1 MTKLTSGRVEKVDSA
16 NVSADRY
23 QFLSLK
29 EAEPDLG
36 LPTTAGQVFTS
47 NTTGS
52 RYWTTLDTG
61 NVVETSNLYYSN
73 ARVLSNV
80 SLMSINVFAD
90 VDITYK
96 SPGYGLIWD
105 GSNWVANVITVSG
118 TELSNVANTVLSIVQ
133 GQISGL
139 QANNAIFSNTA
150 AVANVAGLANVAT
163 FANVAAIANLS
174 GLANVATFAN
184 VANISNIVVSIS
196 NFTTANLAEST
207 SNLYYTNARSRAAL
221 SAGTGIIYDTANG
234 IITANT
240 SSILSGLS
248 ATVAGLTTANVAEA
262 ASNLYYTNTRS
273 RLAISAGTGVI
284 YDNSTGIISIGQNV
298 STGSDV
304 TFNTVTILSNLSV
317 YGNVTTFASNNLS
330 VSDNMIYLNSN
341 SLNSNPDLGFAG
353 NYNDGTYRHT
363 GFFRDASDG
372 TWKVFDNYTP
382 EPDANIFIDTSHA
395 SFRLA
400 NFAANSIT
408 AGIWNGLYTAN
419 VIESAS
425 NLYFTNAR
433 TRSALSAGTG
443 IIYDTANG
451 IITANTASILSGLSA
466 TVAGLTTANVA
477 EATSNLYFTNAR
489 VLTAL
494 SNQTIQGN
502 LTVTNKITA
511 NGIVANSII
520 INGIEIVTGG
530 TNEANIVATRIT
542 SNIWNNLYTAN
553 VIETSGNL
561 YFTNARVLA
570 ALSNATIQGNLTITN
585 TLISNG
591 LIVNGV
597 EIVTGGSGEA
607 NITASRLT
615 TNIVTANVWN
625 GLYTANVI
633 ETSGNLYYSNAR
645 VLSALSN
652 ANIRG
657 NLTIN
662 NILIANG
669 IIVNGVEIVTGGANE
684 SNIFATRINANT
696 IVANSITSNTWI
708 GLYTANVI
716 ESNSNLYYTNA
727 RARSALSAGTG
738 ITYDPSTGVITATGA
753 AAASNATYTGNV
765 IAGNL
770 IALGRLYAN
779 GITVNGT
786 ELVTGNT
793 TESNINVTRI
803 TANVGIFANLVG
815 SNLYFGNINSGNLV
829 IGGGYGGNLTG
840 AYILGTEYANINSNL
855 IVGNINSSGI
865 LIANEIRANIFTFS
879 LTTANVTEATSN
891 LYFTNAR
898 VITALSNA
906 NIRGNLTINNILIA
920 NGLIVNGI
928 EIVTG
933 GANESNIFATRIN
946 ANTIVANTITS
957 NILIANGIT
966 ISGVQIV
973 SGTAIESNI
982 AVTRINANTI
992 VANSITSNNWAG
1004 IYTANVIETS
1014 GNLYFTNARVLTA
1027 LSNAN
1032 ILGNL
1037 TINNILI
1044 ANGLI
1049 VNGIEIVT
1057 GTSVESNIAGTR
1069 ITANAITANSITTN
1083 SITSSFWSG
1092 LYTANVIESVSSLYY
1107 TNTRSRLAISAGTGI
1122 VYDSANGIITANL
1135 ANITANVTATIN
1147 GLTTADIDEV
1157 ASNLYYTNTRSRLAI
1172 SAGTGIVYDSATG
1185 IISANL
1191 ANITAN
1197 VTATVNGLTTADIDE
1212 NAASG
1217 NLYYTNARVYSNVI
1231 TLLSNIQ
1238 GIVRATG
1245 NITTD
1250 ANIIANGLIIRN
1262 INVADSVLAGN
1273 VTSNTSSAT
1282 AFTANTITAN
1292 TITANVWNRLYTAN
1306 VIETSS
1312 NLYFTNARVYANVIA
1327 LLPQYT
1333 GNLQLGNLAITNRIT
1348 ANILD
1353 IGPEQT
1359 GGTISG
1365 ANTIA
1370 TNTIIANTWIG
1381 LYTANVLEYGQ
1392 IIFYT
1397 NARVFANVSEMSVN
1411 VLTDVDIT
1419 GINTNQILIWNGTKF
1434 IPGNTGTSG
1443 LASNTSLTTA
1453 NVAELPGNLYYTNAR
1468 VYSNIISLLPYYTG
1482 ALSGNNITA
1491 TNSATVGNLIVLGNL
1506 FVGGNSVSFYAN
1518 NLVVNDPMLQLGF
1531 GNPGDVY
1538 DLGFI
1543 GHYNDGA
1550 IERHAGFFRDHT
1562 DQKFKVFDNLTS
1574 EPGLNDLDTANATFR
1589 LSVIVAKTFEG
1600 NLIGNVTG
1608 FVSSIS
1614 NFTTSNLIEGAN
1626 LYFTNA
1632 RVYANVTERLANLN
1646 MNVIPSA
1653 NNVYSLGS
1661 PTARFKDL
1669 YLSGNTIDLGG
1680 VILSATNTDGLVIE
1694 TITSNIWNRLYT
1706 ANVIET
1712 ASNLYFTNARVYANI
1727 SPLLT
1732 TANVNEIASSGN
1744 LYYSNDRVYANI
1756 SPLLTTANVSEVTNL
1771 YFTNSR
1777 AILAVIPAATQL
1789 TVTTPVFNY
1798 NIDQYSGDN
1807 PTIYVIAGETI
1818 SFNLDIGAS
1827 HPFNIRVSN
1836 GGSNY
1841 DTGLTHIAT
1850 DGTVSTG
1857 SAAQGKVTGKLFWK
1871 VPYSLAGST
1880 YVYQC
1885 TNHGSM
1891 VGNIVIQ
1898 RPVSTITSANVP
1910 ENTNLYYSNDRVY
1923 ANISP
1928 LLTTANISEVT
1939 NLYYSNDRVYA
1950 NVIILLANLAGEI
1963 RATGNII
1970 SDANIIANGLIIRNI
1985 TVSDNVLAGNIT
1997 ASSANANAIVAV
2009 TINATGNITT
2019 DANLIANGLIIRNIN
2034 VSDSVLTGSISSG
2047 NTTSN
2052 VILADSI
2059 TANIWNRLYTANV
2072 IESDSNLFYTNARVR
2087 SALSAGSGISYDN
2100 NTGVI
2105 SSTITTILSDSVT
2118 VISTGNL
2125 SYNIGTSVSDPKRIL
2140 VSIEGMLQIPTTD
2153 YSVSGSTLTFPS
2165 APPVG
2170 ANIEVKFFGTETLN
2184 STPTLVSKVDS
2195 FVATGS
2201 SLVFNLSMYPTSK
2214 DYVTVL
2220 IDGVLQQ
2227 SDVYTLSGNTITL
2240 SDYPAQNANIDIRMI
2255 GGRVGSSYNTRTF
2268 TGNGAANTFTLT
2280 NGFTNDT
2287 VLVFENGV
2295 AQMPGSDYTIT
2306 NDVLTFTTAPAAN
2319 VIVQVRE
2326 LGIAG
2331 PNVAAAISGFDQVTG
2346 NLVPTLDLIKNLGS
2360 STKRWNQLY
2369 LKSNGLVLGNVTI
2382 GATDT
2387 TLTLTSNTGATTT
2400 LYTSL
2405 TAARAAAFG
2414 LSLIFG
2420 G

>member
-80 SLMSINVFAD
+80 SLMSINVLAD

-96 SPGYGLIWD
+96 SLGYGLIWD
-105 GSNWVANVITVSG
+105 GNNWVANVITVSG
-118 TELSNVANTVLSIVQ
+118 TELSNVANTVLTIVQ
-133 GQISGL
+133 GQIAGL

-150 AVANVAGLANVAT
+150 AVANVAT
-163 FANVAAIANLS
+163 FANVA
-174 GLANVATFAN
+174 GFANVSTFAN
-184 VANISNIVVSIS
+184 VANIANTVVSIS
-196 NFTTANLAEST
+196 NFTTANLAET
-207 SNLYYTNARSRAAL
+207 ASNLYFTNARSRAAL
-221 SAGTGIIYDTANG
+221 SAGTGIIYDTANGIISANADSIVANVTVRINSLTTANIAEAASNLYFTNARVLTALSNATIQGNLTVTNSISANTLNILGNIIAGGGVGGTLSGLDRVISNIILANTIVANIWNGLYTANVIETSGNLYFTNTRSRNALSAGAGIIYDTANG

-248 ATVAGLTTANVAEA
+248 ATVTGLTTANVSEVASNLYYTNTRSRAALSAGTGIIYDVANGIISTTLTGNIANVTATVAGLTTANVAEA
-262 ASNLYYTNTRS
+262 ASNLYYTNARS
-273 RLAISAGTGVI
+273 RAALSAGTGII
-284 YDNSTGIISIGQNV
+284 YDNGTGVISIGQNV
-298 STGSDV
+298 STGADV
-304 TFNTVTILSNLSV
+304 TFNRVTILSNLSV

-353 NYNDGTYRHT
+353 NYNDGIYRHT
-363 GFFRDASDG
+363 GFFRDATDG

-382 EPDANIFIDTSHA
+382 EPDANIFIDTAHV

-400 NFAANSIT
+400 NFAANVV
-408 AGIWNGLYTAN
+408 A
-419 VIESAS
+419 
-425 NLYFTNAR
+425 
-433 TRSALSAGTG
+433 
-443 IIYDTANG
+443 
-451 IITANTASILSGLSA
+451 ANTLY
-466 TVAGLTTANVA
+466 
-477 EATSNLYFTNAR
+477 SNT
-489 VLTAL
+489 
-494 SNQTIQGN
+494 
-502 LTVTNKITA
+502 
-511 NGIVANSII
+511 IVANNIT
-520 INGIEIVTGG
+520 INGVEIVTGG
-530 TNEANIVATRIT
+530 TGEANIAATRIT
-542 SNIWNNLYTAN
+542 TNSISSNIWIGLYTAN

-570 ALSNATIQGNLTITN
+570 ALSNANIQGNLTIN
-585 TLISNG
+585 STLISNG
-591 LIVNGV
+591 LIVNGI

-615 TNIVTANVWN
+615 TNIITANIWN
-625 GLYTANVI
+625 GLYTGNII
-633 ETSGNLYYSNAR
+633 ETTGNLYYSNAR
-645 VLSALSN
+645 VLAALSN
-652 ANIRG
+652 ATIQG

-662 NILIANG
+662 STLIANG
-669 IIVNGVEIVTGGANE
+669 LIINGIEIVTGTAVE
-684 SNIFATRINANT
+684 SNIAGTRVNANN
-696 IVANSITSNTWI
+696 IISNTITANVWN

-738 ITYDPSTGVITATGA
+738 ITYDPATGVITATGA

-779 GITVNGT
+779 GITINGT
-786 ELVTGNT
+786 ELITGNT

-815 SNLYFGNINSGNLV
+815 SNLYFGNINSGNLI

-865 LIANEIRANIFTFS
+865 LIANEIRANIFTLS
-879 LTTANVTEATSN
+879 LTTANVAEATSN

-933 GANESNIFATRIN
+933 GANESNVFATRIN

-957 NILIANGIT
+957 NNWAGIYTANVIESASNLYFTNARVLAALSNANIQGNLTINSTLIANGLI
-966 ISGVQIV
+966 INGIEIV
-973 SGTAIESNI
+973 TGGANESNI
-982 AVTRINANTI
+982 FATRINANSIT
-992 VANSITSNNWAG
+992 ANSITSNIWNG
-1004 IYTANVIETS
+1004 LYTANVIETS
-1014 GNLYFTNARVLTA
+1014 GNLYYTNARSRAAISAGTGIIYDTANGIITANTSSILSGLSATVTGLTTANVSESAASGNLYYSNARVLST

-1032 ILGNL
+1032 IQGNL

-1044 ANGLI
+1044 ANGI
-1049 VNGIEIVT
+1049 IINGIEIVT
-1057 GTSVESNIAGTR
+1057 GGANESNIFATR
-1069 ITANAITANSITTN
+1069 INANSITANT
-1083 SITSSFWSG
+1083 ITSNIWSG
-1092 LYTANVIESVSSLYY
+1092 LYTANVIETTGNLYF

-1172 SAGTGIVYDSATG
+1172 SAGSGISYDNTTGVIT
-1185 IISANL
+1185 ANI

-1197 VTATVNGLTTADIDE
+1197 VTATINGLTTADIDE

-1312 NLYFTNARVYANVIA
+1312 NLYFTNARVFANVIA

-1333 GNLQLGNLAITNRIT
+1333 GNLQLGNLAINNRIT

-1370 TNTIIANTWIG
+1370 TNTIISNTWIG
-1381 LYTANVLEYGQ
+1381 LYTANVLEDGQ
-1392 IIFYT
+1392 NIFYT
-1397 NARVFANVSEMSVN
+1397 NARVYANVSEMSVN
-1411 VLTDVDIT
+1411 VLFDVDIT
-1419 GINTNQILIWNGTKF
+1419 GINTNQILVWDGSKF

-1443 LASNTSLTTA
+1443 LASNTALTTA
-1453 NVAELPGNLYYTNAR
+1453 NVRELPGNLYYTNAR

-1506 FVGGNSVSFYAN
+1506 FVSGNAVSFYAN
-1518 NLVVNDPMLQLGF
+1518 NLVVNDPMIQLGF
-1531 GNPGDVY
+1531 GNPGDTY

-1550 IERHAGFFRDHT
+1550 IERHAGLFRDHT
-1562 DQKFKVFDNLTS
+1562 DQKFKFFDNLTS
-1574 EPGLNDLDTANATFR
+1574 EPGLNDLDTANASFR
-1589 LSVIVAKTFEG
+1589 LAVVAAKTIEG

-1608 FVSSIS
+1608 YVSSIS
-1614 NFTTSNLIEGAN
+1614 NFTTSNLVEGAN
-1626 LYFTNA
+1626 LYFTN
-1632 RVYANVTERLANLN
+1632 T
-1646 MNVIPSA
+1646 
-1653 NNVYSLGS
+1653 
-1661 PTARFKDL
+1661 
-1669 YLSGNTIDLGG
+1669 
-1680 VILSATNTDGLVIE
+1680 
-1694 TITSNIWNRLYT
+1694 
-1706 ANVIET
+1706 
-1712 ASNLYFTNARVYANI
+1712 RVYANI
-1727 SPLLT
+1727 APLLT

-1744 LYYSNDRVYANI
+1744 LYYSNLRVNAYVQ
-1756 SPLLTTANVSEVTNL
+1756 PWLTTANVSEVTNL
-1771 YFTNSR
+1771 YFTNTR
-1777 AILAVIPAATQL
+1777 VYANIAPLL
-1789 TVTTPVFNY
+1789 TT
-1798 NIDQYSGDN
+1798 
-1807 PTIYVIAGETI
+1807 
-1818 SFNLDIGAS
+1818 
-1827 HPFNIRVSN
+1827 
-1836 GGSNY
+1836 
-1841 DTGLTHIAT
+1841 
-1850 DGTVSTG
+1850 
-1857 SAAQGKVTGKLFWK
+1857 
-1871 VPYSLAGST
+1871 
-1880 YVYQC
+1880 
-1885 TNHGSM
+1885 
-1891 VGNIVIQ
+1891 
-1898 RPVSTITSANVP
+1898 ANVA
-1910 ENTNLYYSNDRVY
+1910 EVTNLYYSNARVY

-1928 LLTTANISEVT
+1928 LLTTANVAEVT
-1939 NLYYSNDRVYA
+1939 NLYFTNTRVYT
-1950 NVIILLANLAGEI
+1950 NVIALLANLVGEI

-2052 VILADSI
+2052 VILTDSI

-2072 IESDSNLFYTNARVR
+2072 LETTGNLYFTNARTR

-2105 SSTITTILSDSVT
+2105 SSAITTILSDSVT

-2201 SLVFNLSMYPTSK
+2201 SLVFNLSMLPTSK

-2240 SDYPAQNANIDIRMI
+2240 SDSPAVGSNVDIRMI

-2268 TGNGAANTFTLT
+2268 TGNGAANAFTLT

-2405 TAARAAAFG
+2405 TAARASAFG